1 MSRRTVALDET
12 LHTAVAA
19 GVPGVVALAAT
30 REGVIYQGAAGV
42 RRLGAPEP
50 MTADTVLALWSCT
63 KAITTAA
70 ALQLW
75 EQGALDL
82 DAPAK
87 TYAAEIA
94 AIEVFDGFDAAGAP
108 KFRAPRREITT
119 RMLLLHTA
127 GFSYDFL
134 NADYLRLRNEHGIG
148 DPRHGRKHSLNVPL
162 IFEPGERWEYSRS
175 LDWVGQVVEGVAGKT
190 LDAVFAER
198 IFAPLGMPSTAFV
211 PTPEME
217 ARRASMHEFDAEGRL
232 RPTPLNPI
240 KPPDAFMGGGALQGS
255 AADFMRFL
263 RAWLDDGG
271 AILKPATVEY
281 ASRNHLGGVG
291 VRVLRSL
298 DPARSL
304 DFDFVPGVE
313 KSWALSFL
321 RLEADT
327 PSGRSAGSLSWG
339 GLGNLYFWIDSKAGV
354 TGFWAAQY
362 LPFLHPWAVEGYE
375 AFEREVYRR
384 LKR

>member
-1 MSRRTVALDET
+1 
-12 LHTAVAA
+12 
-19 GVPGVVALAAT
+19 
-30 REGVIYQGAAGV
+30 
-42 RRLGAPEP
+42 
-50 MTADTVLALWSCT
+50 MTSASVLALWSCT

-87 TYAAEIA
+87 LYAPTIA
-94 AIEVFDGFDAAGAP
+94 DVEVFDGFDDAGAP
-108 KFRAPRREITT
+108 KFRPPLREITT
-119 RMLLLHTA
+119 HMLLLHTA

-134 NADYLRLRNEHGIG
+134 NSDYLRLRKEHGVG
-148 DPRHGRKHSLNVPL
+148 DPRLGRKHSLKVPL

-175 LDWVGQVVEGVAGKT
+175 LDWVGQVIEGVVGKT
-190 LDAVFAER
+190 LDVVFAER
-198 IFAPLGMPSTAFV
+198 VFQPLGMTSTAFV

-217 ARRASMHEFDAEGRL
+217 ARRASMHEFDAEGVL

-255 AADFMRFL
+255 ATDFMRFL

-271 AILKPATVEY
+271 AILKPATIEY
-281 ASRNHLGGVG
+281 ASRNHLSGVG
-291 VRVLRSL
+291 VRVLRSI

-321 RLEADT
+321 RLEADA

-339 GLGNLYFWIDSKAGV
+339 GLGNLYFWIDRKAGV

-375 AFEREVYRR
+375 AFEREVYRGM
-384 LKR
+384 KG